1 MAGEEQMIDSFSKH
15 DLNLLCG
22 TYADELVAQ
31 LAQKL
36 HKAAVW
42 VGLLEDSSGLY
53 RPDHMLVPH
62 SPLDLWGE
70 IEELRVILNEL
81 TSKLLDDA
89 YYSENI
95 QQLSGNHLCDLAT
108 MLIGDNPQIAITSAS
123 SDLINSRPN
132 LAVERLE
139 RIIKRHQASQHYW
152 RLIRHLAL
160 AQWTAGDKVKA
171 GLTLC
176 EHWPKISHAM
186 GLLESSVL
194 MHEAWPEISLDILK
208 TDSRFYEIEEAMN
221 KTNKQSPS
229 TLITI

>member
-15 DLNLLCG
+15 DSNLLCG

-132 LAVERLE
+132 LAVEHH
-139 RIIKRHQASQHYW
+139 KAAS
-152 RLIRHLAL
+152 
-160 AQWTAGDKVKA
+160 
-171 GLTLC
+171 GLTT
-176 EHWPKISHAM
+176 
-186 GLLESSVL
+186 LLAINSSPCFGAV
-194 MHEAWPEISLDILK
+194 DGRRQGQ
-208 TDSRFYEIEEAMN
+208 SRAN
-221 KTNKQSPS
+221 ALR
-229 TLITI
+229 TLAKNFSRNGTT